1 MMLRPHFWLPPS
13 ALFLAVLHG
22 PLAAAPLSLAQS
34 PPGAGREPSP
44 NIIVSVDDSGS
55 MGSSGIATL
64 KSALQQTFSATN
76 VSDDRIRLAWQ
87 SMNRCRGIP
96 SSSTACGNLN
106 GMRPL
111 MGTHRS
117 NFMTWVSTLTPNN
130 GTPSHLMIDEAGK
143 YLSRTNLG
151 IDSPWA
157 ANPGTQETPIL
168 SCRKSFHIFMT
179 DGGWNS
185 AEPSNTNNHVD
196 TSGADYVRIARG
208 NNADNTSVT
217 LPDGVQYDATSAQ
230 TQLYRDSWG
239 ATGLSTLSDLAFYY
253 WSRDLQPGLT
263 NNVRKSPK
271 DQLPAE
277 NFGTAADPA
286 TLESYWNPRNNP
298 ATWQHMVNYT
308 IGFNTAATWTGGPT
322 WEGSTFAGLA
332 PLIKA
337 PPSPKTSN
345 WPSPFC
351 NAAKDDEG
359 NLACDGSGGYSERE
373 NERKIESWHAALNS
387 RGRFVPAPNATALV
401 TAFQGILDDILN
413 QTANPLV
420 SIASSSSRLRA
431 DGFVYVAGFN
441 SERWSGD
448 LGAYT
453 ITAGTNVVSTSS
465 TWTAA
470 SLLDAASFNVTN
482 RLVLT
487 HNGTAGTA
495 LAWDNL
501 STPQQT
507 LIRGGDSA
515 TVGQNRVNYLR
526 GDRSQEVQF
535 TGGSLRRR
543 DSRLGDIVNSNIWQ
557 ASRPLRMS
565 FEHAGHSAFRTT
577 YANRT
582 TTLYVGAN
590 DGMLHAFNAATG
602 QELMAYVPLGTYA
615 NLRSYTLTNYGHKF
629 FVDGHPFTGDVDVS
643 GSGTV
648 AGAGA
653 TPLWKTMLVSG
664 LAGGG
669 RGYFVLDVTNPV
681 AATGLPSTFASTG
694 VVLDHSFPGS
704 GIAGFAGY
712 EDVGHIYALPVVD
725 AVTGTRSEQVVKLNN
740 GRWAVVM
747 GNGVNS
753 INERPVLLVQYLD
766 GAKELLR
773 IVANSTIGQSNGLSA
788 PRLIDVNGDGKMD
801 IAYAGDLQG
810 NFWKFNL
817 THTSDALWGVSTW
830 AGETTT
836 CKNATNCTPLYVAQD
851 GATPAN
857 RQPITSAPMWLS
869 HPLGGVQLLFGT
881 GRNIQDVDRS
891 NTAAQTLYS
900 IWDKSTYT
908 FPSGVLTAA
917 DANHITTGRAALVP
931 QTVVGDVTSTASGAV
946 AATGFY
952 NTSENDV
959 AYSRADNTAKRGWY
973 FDLPSPRERV
983 LSNPQLF
990 EGQKVIVS
998 SNVPK
1003 VGSSGE
1009 TCDFDTVTEDNW
1021 INVFNMITGN
1031 PSKTPVFSTTDTSM
1045 NMAKATR
1052 TRFGSGEYISINKSG
1067 GGLDLISFVNN
1078 DDGGGG
1084 GTCNPQTQLCTV
1096 KMTLTAGTVPGA
1108 RADWREAR

>member
-1 MMLRPHFWLPPS
+1 
-13 ALFLAVLHG
+13 
-22 PLAAAPLSLAQS
+22 
-34 PPGAGREPSP
+34 
-44 NIIVSVDDSGS
+44 
-55 MGSSGIATL
+55 
-64 KSALQQTFSATN
+64 
-76 VSDDRIRLAWQ
+76 
-87 SMNRCRGIP
+87 
-96 SSSTACGNLN
+96 
-106 GMRPL
+106 
-111 MGTHRS
+111 
-117 NFMTWVSTLTPNN
+117 
-130 GTPSHLMIDEAGK
+130 
-143 YLSRTNLG
+143 
-151 IDSPWA
+151 
-157 ANPGTQETPIL
+157 
-168 SCRKSFHIFMT
+168 
-179 DGGWNS
+179 
-185 AEPSNTNNHVD
+185 
-196 TSGADYVRIARG
+196 
-208 NNADNTSVT
+208 
-217 LPDGVQYDATSAQ
+217 
-230 TQLYRDSWG
+230 
-239 ATGLSTLSDLAFYY
+239 
-253 WSRDLQPGLT
+253 
-263 NNVRKSPK
+263 
-271 DQLPAE
+271 
-277 NFGTAADPA
+277 
-286 TLESYWNPRNNP
+286 
-298 ATWQHMVNYT
+298 
-308 IGFNTAATWTGGPT
+308 
-322 WEGSTFAGLA
+322 
-332 PLIKA
+332 
-337 PPSPKTSN
+337 
-345 WPSPFC
+345 
-351 NAAKDDEG
+351 
-359 NLACDGSGGYSERE
+359 
-373 NERKIESWHAALNS
+373 
-387 RGRFVPAPNATALV
+387 
-401 TAFQGILDDILN
+401 
-413 QTANPLV
+413 
-420 SIASSSSRLRA
+420 
-431 DGFVYVAGFN
+431 
-441 SERWSGD
+441 
-448 LGAYT
+448 
-453 ITAGTNVVSTSS
+453 
-465 TWTAA
+465 
-470 SLLDAASFNVTN
+470 
-482 RLVLT
+482 
-487 HNGTAGTA
+487 
-495 LAWDNL
+495 
-501 STPQQT
+501 
-507 LIRGGDSA
+507 
-515 TVGQNRVNYLR
+515 
-526 GDRSQEVQF
+526 
-535 TGGSLRRR
+535 
-543 DSRLGDIVNSNIWQ
+543 
-557 ASRPLRMS
+557 MS

>member
-1 MMLRPHFWLPPS
+1 MMLRPPFWIPSS
-13 ALFLAVLHG
+13 ALVLAVLHG

-55 MGSSGIATL
+55 MGSTGINTL
-64 KSALQQTFSATN
+64 KDALRQTFSATN

-96 SSSTACGNLN
+96 SSSTACGSLN

-117 NFMTWVSTLTPNN
+117 NFMTWVDTLTPNN

-143 YLSRTNLG
+143 YLSRTDLG
-151 IDSPWA
+151 VNSPWA

-196 TSGADYVRIARG
+196 TSGADYVRIVRG

-217 LPDGVQYDATSAQ
+217 LPDGVQYDTSSAQ
-230 TQLYRDSWG
+230 TQLYRDTWG
-239 ATGLSTLSDLAFYY
+239 TTGLSTLSDLAFYY

-263 NNVRKSPK
+263 NNVRRSPQL
-271 DQLPAE
+271 QLPSE
-277 NFGTAADPA
+277 NFGTTAAPA

-308 IGFNTAATWTGGPT
+308 IGFNNAANWTGAPAFTGD
-322 WEGSTFAGLA
+322 TFSGLA
-332 PLIKA
+332 PLIRGD
-337 PPSPKTSN
+337 SN

-351 NAAKDDEG
+351 GTG
-359 NLACDGSGGYSERE
+359 NNSACDGSGGYAARE
-373 NERKIESWHAALNS
+373 NARKVETWHAALNS

-470 SLLDAASFNVTN
+470 SLLDAASFSVTN
-482 RLVLT
+482 RNVLT
-487 HNGTAGTA
+487 HNGTAGTTFV
-495 LAWDNL
+495 WDNL
-501 STPQQT
+501 STTATTGQQA
-507 LIRGGDSA
+507 LIQGGDSV
-515 TVGQNRVNYLR
+515 TVGQSRVSYLR
-526 GDRSQEVQF
+526 GDRTQEVP
-535 TGGSLRRR
+535 TGSLRRR

-557 ASRPLRMS
+557 AGRPARMS

-577 YANRT
+577 YAGRT
-582 TTLYVGAN
+582 PTLYVGAN

-602 QELMAYVPLGTYA
+602 QELMAYVPLGMYA
-615 NLRSYTLTNYGHKF
+615 NLRGYTLTNYGHRF

-643 GSGTV
+643 GSGLP
-648 AGAGA
+648 GA
-653 TPLWKTMLVSG
+653 TATPVWKTMLVSG

-669 RGYFVLDVTNPV
+669 RGYFVLDATNPV

-694 VVLDHSFPGS
+694 VVLDHSFPGGS
-704 GIAGFAGY
+704 GTASYTGH

-725 AVTGTRSEQVVKLNN
+725 TVTGTRSEQIVKLNN

-753 INERPVLLVQYLD
+753 INERPVLLIQYLD
-766 GAKELLR
+766 GSRELLR
-773 IVANSTIGQSNGLSA
+773 IVANSTNGQSNGLSA

-817 THTSDALWGVSTW
+817 THTTDTLWGVSTW

-836 CKNATNCTPLYVAQD
+836 CKNTTTCTPLYVAQD
-851 GATPAN
+851 GTPSAN
-857 RQPITSAPMWLS
+857 RQPITAAPMWLA

-881 GRNIQDVDRS
+881 GRNIQEADRNNAS
-891 NTAAQTLYS
+891 AQTLYS
-900 IWDKSTYT
+900 VWDKSTYS

-917 DANHITTGRAALVP
+917 DAHNITTGRAALVQ
-931 QTVVGDVTSTASGAV
+931 QTVVGAVTSTASGA
-946 AATGFY
+946 TTDTDFY
-952 NTSENDV
+952 NTSENTV
-959 AYSRADNTAKRGWY
+959 AYSRGDNTARRGWY
-973 FDLPSPRERV
+973 FDLPASRERV

-1009 TCDFDTVTEDNW
+1009 TCDFDAVTEDNW
-1021 INVFNMITGN
+1021 INVFNMITGS

-1045 NMAKATR
+1045 NLAKATR
-1052 TRFGSGEYISINKSG
+1052 TRFGSGEYISINKSDG
-1067 GGLDLISFVNN
+1067 GIDLISFKN
-1078 DDGGGG
+1078 DDP
-1084 GTCNPQTQLCTV
+1084 TCPPGQLCTE
-1096 KMTLTAGTVPGA
+1096 KRTLTTGSVPGA
-1108 RADWREAR
+1108 RADWREVR

>member
-1 MMLRPHFWLPPS
+1 MMLRPPVWIPS
-13 ALFLAVLHG
+13 SAIFLAVLHG

-55 MGSSGIATL
+55 MGASGIATL
-64 KSALQQTFSATN
+64 KSALQQTFAETN

-111 MGTHRS
+111 LGTHRT
-117 NFMTWVSTLTPNN
+117 NFMTWVNTLTPNN

-151 IDSPWA
+151 INSPWA
-157 ANPGTQETPIL
+157 SNPGTQETPIL

-208 NNADNTSVT
+208 DNADNTSVT
-217 LPDGVQYDATSAQ
+217 LPDGVQYDTSSAQ
-230 TQLYRDSWG
+230 TRLYRDNWG

-253 WSRDLQPGLT
+253 WSRDLQPSLT

-277 NFGTAADPA
+277 NFGTVADPA

-308 IGFNTAATWTGGPT
+308 IGFNTAATWTGGPA
-322 WEGSTFAGLA
+322 WAGDTFSGLA
-332 PLIKA
+332 PLIKGTT
-337 PPSPKTSN
+337 P
-345 WPSPFC
+345 WPTPFC
-351 NAAKDDEG
+351 NAAKDGPG
-359 NLACDGSGGYSERE
+359 NLNCDGSGGYSERE

-387 RGRFVPAPNATALV
+387 RGRFVPAPDATALV
-401 TAFQGILDDILN
+401 TAFQSILDDILN

-431 DGFVYVAGFN
+431 DGFAYVAGFN

-453 ITAGTNVVSTSS
+453 ITAGTNVVSTSP

-470 SLLDAASFNVTN
+470 SLLDAASFNVSTRN
-482 RLVLT
+482 VLT
-487 HNGTAGTA
+487 HNGTAGAT

-507 LIRGGDSA
+507 LIRGGDTA
-515 TVGQNRVNYLR
+515 TVGENRVNYLR
-526 GDRSQEVQF
+526 GVRTQEVQN
-535 TGGSLRRR
+535 GGTLRRR

-557 ASRPLRMS
+557 TGRPLRMS
-565 FEHAGHSAFRTT
+565 FEHTGHSAFRTT

-582 TTLYVGAN
+582 PTLYVGAN

-602 QELMAYVPLGTYA
+602 QELMAYMPLGTYA
-615 NLRSYTLTNYGHKF
+615 NLRSYTLTNYGHKYY
-629 FVDGHPFTGDVDVS
+629 VDGHPFTGDVDVS
-643 GSGTV
+643 GSGT
-648 AGAGA
+648 GNGA
-653 TPLWKTMLVSG
+653 TPAWKTLLVSG

-669 RGYFVLDVTNPV
+669 RGYFVLDATNPV

-694 VVLDHSFPGS
+694 VVLDHSFPS
-704 GIAGFAGY
+704 TTTAGFTGY
-712 EDVGHIYALPVVD
+712 EDVGHIYSLPVVD
-725 AVTGTRSEQVVKLNN
+725 SVTGTRSEQIVKLNN

-753 INERPVLLVQYLD
+753 INERPVLLIQYLD
-766 GAKELLR
+766 GSKELLR
-773 IVANSTIGQSNGLSA
+773 IVANSTTGQSNGLSA

-817 THTSDALWGVSTW
+817 THTSDTLWGVSTW
-830 AGETTT
+830 AGEATT

-851 GATPAN
+851 AATPTN
-857 RQPITSAPMWLS
+857 RQPITAAPMWLS

-881 GRNIQDVDRS
+881 GRNIQESDRS
-891 NTAAQTLYS
+891 NTSVQTLYS
-900 IWDKSTYT
+900 IWDKSTYS
-908 FPSGVLTAA
+908 FPSGVLTAS
-917 DANHITTGRAALVP
+917 DANNITTGRAALVQ
-931 QTVVGDVTSTASGAV
+931 QTVVGAVTSTASGAE
-946 AATGFY
+946 AATDFY
-952 NTSENDV
+952 NTSENNV
-959 AYSRADNTAKRGWY
+959 TYSRADNTAKRGWF
-973 FDLPSPRERV
+973 FDLPSSRERV
-983 LSNPQLF
+983 LNNPQLF

-1052 TRFGSGEYISINKSG
+1052 TRFGSGEYISINKSDG
-1067 GGLDLISFVNN
+1067 GVDLISFKN
-1078 DDGGGG
+1078 DDA
-1084 GTCNPQTQLCTV
+1084 TCPPGQLCTE
-1096 KMTLTAGTVPGA
+1096 KRTLTTGTVPGA
-1108 RADWREAR
+1108 RADWREVR